1 MTLSSDI
8 EASGEKSAHSRNLV
22 KTLVSLFW
30 MYGGRGIGMLWTLAL
45 IAKLGVGE
53 YGLYAMGFALMSIF
67 GPALNNP
74 FAVRSVRESE
84 DRFLAERTTRYLLGV
99 VLLVVGQ
106 AFLPFTGNHVMY
118 IPWMAL
124 TVAGGELVM
133 KAYLAEATRAGHPDR
148 TWRMDTIRQAS
159 GVAIACVYLFTVE
172 HPTLLVASIL
182 YCAPYLVMIV
192 ITGFVVWGHRP
203 KFPGPPK
210 IAAALA
216 GEIAAMAL
224 YLQGDV
230 LLLGWITNKEI
241 VGYYALAMT
250 VATALATIGQ
260 SYSGTFVQ
268 ALREKNGDLSA
279 GPPLRTTLIIAA
291 VMGGLVFI
299 TGIVLLISPA
309 PTQVALA
316 MLLMSGYCA
325 FRTVIMVF
333 QTILYAQRRDIMRLT
348 ANVALVP
355 VKFGLVAVLA
365 GVLHWGAPGAAIAT
379 TLTDAIL
386 LAVYTTALYRRPPAR
401 HDASPD
407 RDQDAAPDSADA
419 ALPEREDA
427 Q

>member
-8 EASGEKSAHSRNLV
+8 EASDEKSEHSRNLV

-45 IAKLGVGE
+45 IAKLSVGE

-99 VLLVVGQ
+99 VLLVIGQ
-106 AFLPFTGNHVMY
+106 AFLPFTGHHVMY

-159 GVAIACVYLFTVE
+159 GVAIACIYLFTTE
-172 HPTLLVASIL
+172 HPTLLVASML

-203 KFPGPPK
+203 RFPGPPK

-230 LLLGWITNKEI
+230 LLLGWITNKDI

-250 VATALATIGQ
+250 VTTALATIGQ

-279 GPPLRTTLIIAA
+279 GPPLRNTLIIAA
-291 VMGGLVFI
+291 VMAGLVFI
-299 TGIVLLISPA
+299 TGVVLLLSPA

-316 MLLMSGYCA
+316 MLIMSGYCG
-325 FRTVIMVF
+325 FRTIIMVF

-355 VKFGLVAVLA
+355 VKFALVLLLA
-365 GVLHWGAPGAAIAT
+365 GLLHWGAPGAAIAT
-379 TLTDAIL
+379 TLTDAVL
-386 LAVYTTALYRRPPAR
+386 LAIYTYALYFSPRAHHEPPPENPENE
-401 HDASPD
+401 DV
-407 RDQDAAPDSADA
+407 ADA
-419 ALPEREDA
+419 GVKPEREDA

>member
-1 MTLSSDI
+1 LTLSTDI
-8 EASGEKSAHSRNLV
+8 EASGEKSAQSRNLV

-30 MYGGRGIGMLWTLAL
+30 MYGGRGIGLLWTMAL
-45 IAKLGVGE
+45 IAKLSVGE

-84 DRFLAERTTRYLLGV
+84 DRFLAERVTRYLLGV

-106 AFLPFTGNHVMY
+106 AFLPFVGTNHTMY

-133 KAYLAEATRAGHPDR
+133 KAYLADATRAGHPDR
-148 TWRMDTIRQAS
+148 TWRMDTVRQAS
-159 GVAIACVYLFTVE
+159 GVALACIYLFTSE
-172 HPTLLVASIL
+172 HPTLLVASML

-203 KFPGPPK
+203 RFPGPPK

-230 LLLGWITNKEI
+230 LLLGWITNKDI

-250 VATALATIGQ
+250 VTTALATIGQ

-291 VMGGLVFI
+291 VMSGLVFL
-299 TGIVLLISPA
+299 TGVVLLLSPA

-316 MLLMSGYCA
+316 MLIMSGYTA

-333 QTILYAQRRDIMRLT
+333 QTILYAQRRDIMRLVS
-348 ANVALVP
+348 NVALVP
-355 VKFGLVAVLA
+355 LKFALVA
-365 GVLHWGAPGAAIAT
+365 
-379 TLTDAIL
+379 L
-386 LAVYTTALYRRPPAR
+386 LPLESSV
-401 HDASPD
+401 SFWIN
-407 RDQDAAPDSADA
+407 
-419 ALPEREDA
+419 
-427 Q
+427 